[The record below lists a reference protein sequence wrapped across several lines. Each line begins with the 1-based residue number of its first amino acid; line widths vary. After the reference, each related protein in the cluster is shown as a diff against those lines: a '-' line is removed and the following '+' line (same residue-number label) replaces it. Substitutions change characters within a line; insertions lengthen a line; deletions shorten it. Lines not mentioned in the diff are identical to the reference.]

1 MRIQPARRVRGRVR
15 LPGDKSISHRAA
27 LLAAL
32 AEGRT
37 RIANYSSS
45 ADCAAT
51 LRCLRQLGVKVGQDG
66 AMVSIEGG
74 GTSLPE
80 TPVAALD
87 CGNSGTTM
95 RLLAGVLAGQPFA
108 ATLTGDASLRS
119 RPMRRIIEPLELMG
133 ATVRAQ
139 DGGHAPLRIEGQRPL
154 AAISYRLPVASAQV
168 KSCVLIAGLNAEGR
182 TEVFEKD
189 TPTRDHTERLLRWFG
204 VEIETGERSGV
215 ADEGRATAPF
225 VALAGRQSLTARDCF
240 VPGDISAA
248 AFFIVAAAL
257 LPDSELTLNEVGLN
271 PTRTHILDTL
281 NLFGLRAL
289 VANRREQNN
298 EAVGDLEVRHNPD
311 GLRLIATSEREY
323 ATLRGPVIA
332 GLIDELPILAVVGSQ
347 IEGGLEIRDAAELRV
362 KETDRIS
369 ATVENLRRM
378 GVEVEEYADGMF
390 IKGRTSLRGAHIDAR
405 GDHRI
410 AMAFAVAALIA
421 DSESLI
427 DGAECVAVSF
437 PEFFPVL
444 ESIVER

>member
-1 MRIQPARRVRGRVR
+1 MRIQPGRRVRGRVR

-51 LRCLRQLGVKVGQDG
+51 LRCLRQLGVKVEQDG
-66 AMVSIEGG
+66 AMVSIEGV

-80 TPVAALD
+80 APVAALD
-87 CGNSGTTM
+87 CANSGTTM

-133 ATVRAQ
+133 ASVWAK
-139 DGGHAPLRIEGQRPL
+139 DGARAPLRIEGQRPL
-154 AAISYRLPVASAQV
+154 AAISYQLPVASAQV
-168 KSCVLIAGLNAEGR
+168 KSCVLLAGLNAGGR
-182 TEVFEKD
+182 TEVIEKD

-215 ADEGRATAPF
+215 ADEGRTTAPF
-225 VALAGRQSLTARDCF
+225 IALAGGQSLTARDCF

-248 AFFIVAAAL
+248 AFFIAAAAL

-311 GLRLIATSEREY
+311 GLRLIATSERES
-323 ATLRGPVIA
+323 AMLRGPSVA

-390 IKGRTSLRGAHIDAR
+390 IKGRASLRGAHIDAH

-421 DSESLI
+421 DGESVI

-437 PEFFPVL
+437 PEFFSVL